1 MEHRGYLYKE
11 IRVTNW
17 RDVTSTMYQCNDV
30 DLLKHT
36 DVSVFTK
43 FTEKRMREAIDYY
56 IDNVEY
62 HKSLKPL
69 TEKAVKD
76 FYKLNTIKD
85 W

>member
-1 MEHRGYLYKE
+1 MEHRGYSYKE

-30 DLLKHT
+30 DLLEHT

-43 FTEKRMREAIDYY
+43 FTEKRMKEAIDYY

-85 W
+85 

>member
-85 W
+85 

>member
-1 MEHRGYLYKE
+1 MEHRGYSYKE
-11 IRVTNW
+11 IQVTNW

-43 FTEKRMREAIDYY
+43 FTEKRMQEAIDYY

-62 HKSLKPL
+62 HKNLKTL
-69 TEKAVKD
+69 TEEAVKD
-76 FYKLNTIKD
+76 FYKQNTIKD
-85 W
+85 

>member
-1 MEHRGYLYKE
+1 MEHRGYSYKE
-11 IRVTNW
+11 IQVTNW

-36 DVSVFTK
+36 DISVFTK
-43 FTEKRMREAIDYY
+43 FTEKRMQEAIDYY

-62 HKSLKPL
+62 HKNLKTL

-76 FYKLNTIKD
+76 FNKLNTIKD
-85 W
+85 

>member
-1 MEHRGYLYKE
+1 MEHRGYSYKE

-43 FTEKRMREAIDYY
+43 FTEKRMKEAIDYY

-85 W
+85 

>member
-1 MEHRGYLYKE
+1 MDHRGYLYKE

-85 W
+85 

>member
-1 MEHRGYLYKE
+1 MEHRGYSYKE
-11 IRVTNW
+11 IQVTNW
-17 RDVTSTMYQCNDV
+17 RNVTSTMYQCNDV

-43 FTEKRMREAIDYY
+43 FTEKRMKEAIDYY

-62 HKSLKPL
+62 HKNLKTL

-85 W
+85 

>member
-1 MEHRGYLYKE
+1 MEHRGYSYKE

-17 RDVTSTMYQCNDV
+17 RDVTSTMYQCNDA
-30 DLLKHT
+30 DLLEHT

-43 FTEKRMREAIDYY
+43 FTEKRMKEAIDYY

-85 W
+85 

>member
-30 DLLKHT
+30 DLLEHT

-43 FTEKRMREAIDYY
+43 FTEKRMQEAIDYY

-85 W
+85 

>member
-1 MEHRGYLYKE
+1 
-11 IRVTNW
+11 
-17 RDVTSTMYQCNDV
+17 MYQCNDV

-43 FTEKRMREAIDYY
+43 FTEKRMQEAIDYY

-69 TEKAVKD
+69 TEKAVNGGVVKAVD
-76 FYKLNTIKD
+76 HKLYSKKFNFVN
-85 W
+85 

>member
-1 MEHRGYLYKE
+1 MEYRGYFYKE
-11 IRVTNW
+11 IQVKDYKGNQA
-17 RDVTSTMYQCNDV
+17 TMFKCSDEA
-30 DLLKHT
+30 LLEHT

-43 FTEKRMREAIDYY
+43 FTEKRMKEAINYY

-76 FYKLNTIKD
+76 FYKTSTIKD
-85 W
+85 

>member
-1 MEHRGYLYKE
+1 MDHRGYLYKE

>member
-1 MEHRGYLYKE
+1 MEHRGYSYKE

-17 RDVTSTMYQCNDV
+17 RDVTSTMYQCNDA
-30 DLLKHT
+30 DLLEHT

-43 FTEKRMREAIDYY
+43 FTEKRMKEAIDYY

>member
-1 MEHRGYLYKE
+1 MEHRGYSYKK
-11 IRVTNW
+11 IQVTNW

-43 FTEKRMREAIDYY
+43 FTEKRMQEAIDYY
-56 IDNVEY
+56 IGNVEY
-62 HKSLKPL
+62 HKNLKTL

-85 W
+85 

>member
-1 MEHRGYLYKE
+1 MEHRGYSYKE
-11 IRVTNW
+11 IQVTNW

-30 DLLKHT
+30 DLLEHT

-43 FTEKRMREAIDYY
+43 FTEKRMKEAIDYY

-69 TEKAVKD
+69 TEKTVKD

-85 W
+85 

>member
-1 MEHRGYLYKE
+1 M
-11 IRVTNW
+11 
-17 RDVTSTMYQCNDV
+17 Q
-30 DLLKHT
+30 
-36 DVSVFTK
+36 
-43 FTEKRMREAIDYY
+43 EAIDYY

-85 W
+85 

>member
-1 MEHRGYLYKE
+1 MEHRGYSYKE

-17 RDVTSTMYQCNDV
+17 RDVTSTMYQCNDA
-30 DLLKHT
+30 DLLEHT

-85 W
+85 

>member
-1 MEHRGYLYKE
+1 MEHRGYSYKE
-11 IRVTNW
+11 IQVTNW

-43 FTEKRMREAIDYY
+43 FTEKRMQEAIDYY

-62 HKSLKPL
+62 HKNLKTL
-69 TEKAVKD
+69 TKKAVKD

-85 W
+85 

>member
-1 MEHRGYLYKE
+1 MEHRGYSYKE

-30 DLLKHT
+30 DLLEHT

-43 FTEKRMREAIDYY
+43 FTEKRMKEAIDYY

-76 FYKLNTIKD
+76 FYKTNTIKD
-85 W
+85 

>member
-1 MEHRGYLYKE
+1 MEHRGYSYKE
-11 IRVTNW
+11 IQVTNW
-17 RDVTSTMYQCNDV
+17 QDVTSTMYQCNDV

-43 FTEKRMREAIDYY
+43 FTEKRMQEAIDYY

-62 HKSLKPL
+62 HKNLKTL

-85 W
+85 

>member
-1 MEHRGYLYKE
+1 MEHRGYSYKE
-11 IRVTNW
+11 IKVTNW

-30 DLLKHT
+30 DLLEHT

-43 FTEKRMREAIDYY
+43 FTEKRMKEAIDYY

-85 W
+85 

>member
-1 MEHRGYLYKE
+1 MEHRGYSYKE
-11 IRVTNW
+11 IQVTNW

-43 FTEKRMREAIDYY
+43 FTEKRMQEAIDYY
-56 IDNVEY
+56 IYNVEY
-62 HKSLKPL
+62 HKNLKTL

-85 W
+85 